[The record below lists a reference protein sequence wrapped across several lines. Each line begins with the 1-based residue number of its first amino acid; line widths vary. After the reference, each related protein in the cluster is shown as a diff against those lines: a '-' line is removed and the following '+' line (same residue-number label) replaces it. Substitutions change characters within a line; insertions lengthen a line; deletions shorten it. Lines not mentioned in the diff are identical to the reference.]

1 MQTIVFFSNN
11 GIQVLQGIIK
21 SGKLTIR
28 NFKTLTVEEGALIN
42 GVITNREALQTTIAA
57 AMEENGDLFK
67 NITLLIDSSLIMTK
81 NIEVPKLNKKALLA
95 LASSEFED
103 AAGNYENLI
112 VDYSSIPGASGQ
124 NMFCCAVEKNVLDP
138 YVALFESL
146 KVKIKSIDVGLNAII
161 KYVSGTRDYHGMTFA
176 LNLVD
181 GNNLVSLL
189 FENGLYIFSNR
200 SRLMADRGTEAF
212 ASELSTKLSSLI
224 QFNKSEKSEHTLVM
238 SLYAGLDEYE
248 LNSLKTLVFDPDLK
262 LFILPQTPN
271 IQVTF
276 NVEDSFDF
284 GGYLYPIS
292 GFFSGKSDIN
302 LMRAYRE
309 SNLIKKEGNDKLK
322 ALYLPAGLV
331 IFFLGAFLTFFILN
345 IRMEKNLDWINQY
358 INDEQ
363 VQAEYTQAQ
372 TLDAQVVIINGEISD
387 MESINQ
393 AIASNPVLV
402 AEKLNRIQT
411 LCNEVI
417 ALNSMTYDGVTGAI
431 KMTAMA
437 INEQEA
443 ALYIERLKATGYFT
457 QVVYVGYSQIEM
469 TKTQTIA
476 TTATSSTTNTSQA
489 NAATR
494 TTTTTASGY
503 SFTVDAYLK
512 AGGQ

>member
-1 MQTIVFFSNN
+1 MQTIVYFSNN
-11 GIQVLQGIIK
+11 GIQVLQGGIK

-28 NFKTLTVEEGALIN
+28 NFKSLPIEEGALIN
-42 GVITNREALQTTIAA
+42 GVITNEEALRTTIAA

-67 NITLLIDSSLIMTK
+67 NISLLIDSSLIMTK

-95 LASSEFED
+95 LAASEFED

-112 VDYSSIPGASGQ
+112 VDYSSIPGVNGQ

-181 GNNLVSLL
+181 GNNLLSLL
-189 FENGLYIFSNR
+189 FENGRYIFSTR

-212 ASELSTKLSSLI
+212 ASELSTRLSSLI

-262 LFILPQTPN
+262 LFIIPQTPN
-271 IQVTF
+271 ILVTF
-276 NVEDSFDF
+276 NVEDTFDF

-292 GFFSGKSDIN
+292 GFFAGKSDIN

-309 SNLIKKEGNDKLK
+309 SNLVKKESNVKYK
-322 ALYLPAGLV
+322 ALYLPIGLAV
-331 IFFLGAFLTFFILN
+331 FFLGAFLTFFILN
-345 IRMEKNLDWINQY
+345 LRMEKNLEWINQY

-372 TLDAQVVIINGEISD
+372 TLDAQIAIINEQIAS

-393 AIASNPVLV
+393 AIASNPQLV
-402 AEKLNRIQT
+402 SEKLNRVQT
-411 LCNEVI
+411 LTNGVI
-417 ALNSMTYDGVTGAI
+417 ALNTMTYDGTTGALN
-431 KMTAMA
+431 MTAIA
-437 INEQEA
+437 NNEQEA

-457 QVVYVGYSQIEM
+457 QIVYGGYSQLEM
-469 TKTQTIA
+469 TRTQTISN
-476 TTATSSTTNTSQA
+476 TATSSTTSTSQA

-494 TTTTTASGY
+494 TTTTTAEGY
-503 SFTVDAYLK
+503 GFTVDAYLK